1 MKFAMFILH
10 GDDSVTAED
19 ETAAPSLEDW
29 VAEAG
34 ERYLQGVRLLDP
46 PEGRTV
52 ARRGGRTL
60 VTDGP
65 FAETREWIA
74 GFAILECESLE
85 EAVELAG
92 RNPAASY
99 GRVEVRPV
107 HSSTLED

>member
-1 MKFAMFILH
+1 MKFAMFIVH
-10 GDDSVTAED
+10 GDDTVTAAD
-19 ETAAPSLEDW
+19 EAAAPD
-29 VAEAG
+29 AG
-34 ERYLQGVRLLDP
+34 RVVRSGRRRVP
-46 PEGRTV
+46 PGRPAARPARPPTV
-52 ARRGGRTL
+52 ARRAGRPI

-74 GFAILECESLE
+74 GFALLECDSLA

-107 HSSTLED
+107 HSSTLDD

>member
-10 GDDSVTAED
+10 GDESVTAED
-19 ETAAPSLEDW
+19 EAAAPALEEWTDL
-29 VAEAG
+29 AG
-34 ERYLQGVRLLDP
+34 AAYLQGVRLLDP
-46 PEGRTV
+46 PTARTV
-52 ARRGGRTL
+52 ARRAGRPI

-74 GFAILECESLE
+74 GFALLECDSLA

-107 HSSTLED
+107 HSSTLDD